1 MAPTNEDKRNYL
13 RIQANCEIR
22 LAKSSENTGK
32 NSYSAGQIRDL
43 SAQGVGFDCE
53 RKLNVGD
60 TLDLKF
66 KFKSRP
72 PVLKLKGEVVRCV
85 PLKTTGG
92 DPEQFT
98 VGVKFLHSPEELAP
112 IFLKFI

>member
-1 MAPTNEDKRNYL
+1 MAPTNKDKRNYL
-13 RIQANCEIR
+13 RIQVNYEIR
-22 LAKSSENTGK
+22 LAKSSENTGEI
-32 NSYSAGQIRDL
+32 SYSAAQIKDL

-72 PVLKLKGEVVRCV
+72 PVLKLKGEVVRCT
-85 PLKTTGG
+85 PLKNSGS

-98 VGVKFLHSPEELAP
+98 VGIKFLHSPEELAP